1 MLKGVPTTMSA
12 VDQLITLL
20 QRTSTTYSDYLKEAI
35 VKTVLD
41 TSDEKLLNYIYT
53 MLMASVTAETQ
64 TEDY

>member
-1 MLKGVPTTMSA
+1 MSA